1 MPGWII
7 VSDADRTNLKTASHV
22 LRKNGMRVSTVTS
35 GHALLDCMNENGTPD
50 LILLDMKM
58 SDMDGF
64 ETLKKLRELEG
75 GKSEIPV
82 IFLTAEEDEE
92 SETRALQ
99 LGAVDYIRKPFEPEV
114 LVSRVRR
121 ILDMQDKMHRYE
133 RDAQIDSL
141 TGCLNKSA
149 AEAKMEKLCREETGF
164 LCMLDLDSFKLVND
178 LCGHDTGDRILRL
191 FARNL
196 RKNIRS
202 DDVCG
207 RIGGDE
213 FLIFA
218 RNMKTEDELHS
229 LYRRISDDFTA
240 GYTEILGNRME
251 IPLGVSLGAAAVPR
265 QGRNYS
271 TVFRLADQA
280 LASVKSNGK
289 HGWELSGR
297 NAADVDE
304 PTKGMDL
311 ESMTTVLEERN
322 ISHNAMWM
330 GRDAFI
336 SIYRY
341 MVRYMERYHGMAY
354 RVLFTIKTND
364 ESHLNSRAILIQ
376 FRQLVQHSLRNSDV
390 MMEVGD
396 DQLFL
401 LLPEAHDYDINRV
414 VSRLLKQWEKT
425 ELGNLAI
432 ISYETGRVHLNRNDP
447 AAAAGSGCHVAVVDD
462 DEVDLKT
469 AENILSKERIQVST
483 MKSGEALLD
492 YLESNKPDLILLDI
506 RMPELDGFETM
517 RRLKAQMKPD
527 SDIPVIFLADDE
539 NQETEIEALHLGA
552 MELIRKPLIPEL
564 LTLRVR
570 HTIELVRLQRNL
582 YDEVNKKTRENQTLS
597 LRVVQT
603 LAEAIDAKNAYTDGH
618 SGRVAKYAR
627 EIARRAGYDIDRQ
640 DSVYLIGLLHD
651 VGMIGVAD
659 FIINKPGRLTV
670 EEYDAVKTHPVTG
683 ARILR
688 NIQERPELAVGARW
702 HHERYDG
709 SGYPDGLA
717 GKQIPEAARIIAVA
731 DAYDAMTSRRS
742 YRGALTQEAVRKEI
756 EKGRGTQFDPEFAD
770 IVLGMIAEDPDYLMR
785 ELAEAP

>member
-1 MPGWII
+1 M
-7 VSDADRTNLKTASHV
+7 
-22 LRKNGMRVSTVTS
+22 
-35 GHALLDCMNENGTPD
+35 
-50 LILLDMKM
+50 
-58 SDMDGF
+58 
-64 ETLKKLRELEG
+64 
-75 GKSEIPV
+75 
-82 IFLTAEEDEE
+82 
-92 SETRALQ
+92 
-99 LGAVDYIRKPFEPEV
+99 
-114 LVSRVRR
+114 
-121 ILDMQDKMHRYE
+121 
-133 RDAQIDSL
+133 
-141 TGCLNKSA
+141 
-149 AEAKMEKLCREETGF
+149 
-164 LCMLDLDSFKLVND
+164 
-178 LCGHDTGDRILRL
+178 
-191 FARNL
+191 
-196 RKNIRS
+196 
-202 DDVCG
+202 
-207 RIGGDE
+207 
-213 FLIFA
+213 
-218 RNMKTEDELHS
+218 
-229 LYRRISDDFTA
+229 
-240 GYTEILGNRME
+240 
-251 IPLGVSLGAAAVPR
+251 
-265 QGRNYS
+265 
-271 TVFRLADQA
+271 
-280 LASVKSNGK
+280 KSNGK
-289 HGWELSGR
+289 HDWELSGR

-364 ESHLNSRAILIQ
+364 KSHLDSRAILIQ

-396 DQLFL
+396 DRLFL

-447 AAAAGSGCHVAVVDD
+447 AAAADSGCHVAIVDD

-469 AENILSKERIQVST
+469 AENILSKERIQVSA
-483 MKSGEALLD
+483 MKSGAALLD
-492 YLESNKPDLILLDI
+492 YLESSKPDLILLDLH
-506 RMPELDGFETM
+506 MPELDGFETM

-527 SDIPVIFLADDE
+527 GDIPVIFLADDE
-539 NQETEIEALHLGA
+539 NRETEIEALHLGA

-582 YDEVNKKTRENQTLS
+582 YDEINKKTRENQTLS

-627 EIARRAGYDIDRQ
+627 EIARRAGHDIDRQ

-659 FIINKPGRLTV
+659 YIINKPGRLTA

-683 ARILR
+683 ARILL

-731 DAYDAMTSRRS
+731 DAYDAMTSSRS
-742 YRGALTQEAVRKEI
+742 YRSALTQEAVRKEI
-756 EKGRGTQFDPEFAD
+756 EKGRGTQFDPAFAD
-770 IVLGMIAEDPDYLMR
+770 IMLGMIAEDSDYLMR
-785 ELAEAP
+785 ELP